1 MGILL
6 APNSGSV
13 EPTCFDDGGE
23 KDTETYKVL
32 IKIFEQKQ
40 QRTTQ
45 RVDFVSKP
53 DLGNPYYVYLV
64 KEEQRSTWMDGS
76 NLR

>member
-1 MGILL
+1 MGIPLE
-6 APNSGSV
+6 PNIES
-13 EPTCFDDGGE
+13 EPTYVDNGGE

-53 DLGNPYYVYLV
+53 DLEEIHYVYLV

-76 NLR
+76 NRR